1 MHVQTRNTTNLF
13 LNKLIRVKTFES
25 KKAKLSRIL
34 KDLDDFVILDHSG
47 QGFDRISQWS
57 NMDDE
62 GSNMSEPSRL
72 LIDENVSSAPAS
84 PGHLVPNSTTVKA
97 GMDYSTAPKMATMVC
112 FHKIFAQNS
121 KSRLEIKTV
130 AFKILCKIH
139 SLGFVKNYI
148 QIYEFR

>member
-1 MHVQTRNTTNLF
+1 MKTDFESCARPQEQQRVVTQCTSKLETQQICFLINLF
-13 LNKLIRVKTFES
+13 LLKSLNQ
-25 KKAKLSRIL
+25 KAELSRIL
-34 KDLDDFVILDHSG
+34 EDLHDFVILDHSG

-57 NMDDE
+57 KMDDE

-112 FHKIFAQNS
+112 FHKIFVYQ
-121 KSRLEIKTV
+121 
-130 AFKILCKIH
+130 
-139 SLGFVKNYI
+139 
-148 QIYEFR
+148 

>member
-1 MHVQTRNTTNLF
+1 MNQ
-13 LNKLIRVKTFES
+13 KAES
-25 KKAKLSRIL
+25 SRIL
-34 KDLDDFVILDHSG
+34 EDLHDFVILDHSG
-47 QGFDRISQWS
+47 PGFDRISQWL

-112 FHKIFAQNS
+112 FHKNFVYQWTKFQDIS
-121 KSRLEIKTV
+121 IIILW
-130 AFKILCKIH
+130 KIALD
-139 SLGFVKNYI
+139 YI
-148 QIYEFR
+148 QIHEFC